1 MRLEMGNIYIK
12 DIQFADTSKI
22 EDGILYVDK
31 GAVKAVALEDE
42 HIKTVTFDIAKPGES
57 VRITPV
63 KDVIEPRVK
72 VEGKGGV
79 FPGIISKVD
88 TVGSGKTY
96 ALKGMAVVTAGR
108 IVGFQE
114 GIIDMTGPGADYTP
128 FSKTLNL
135 VMVCEPVEGIKQHE
149 YEKAVRFAGFRVAA
163 YIGELARELTP
174 DEIKVYETCGIKE
187 GITQYPDLPRVAYV
201 QMLQSQGLLH
211 DTYVYGVDAKKTLP
225 TILSPTE
232 IMDGAIVSGNC
243 VSACDKNPTYV
254 HENNPVVHDLF
265 EEHGK
270 TLNFVCQIITNENVY
285 LADKERSSDWTA
297 KLCKMLDLDGVIVSQ
312 EGFGNP
318 DTDLI
323 MNCKKIEAEGIKTVI
338 ITDEYA
344 GRDGKS
350 QSLADADVA
359 ADAVV
364 TGGNAN
370 EVVILPK
377 LDKVIGTFYFNENLE
392 KAKADILAMVKEQA
406 PDVFIAGPAFN
417 AGRYGVACGT
427 IAAAVQEELGIPAV
441 TGMYVENPGADMF
454 KNDVYMI
461 STKNSAAGMR
471 DAVKKLAPLAVKL
484 AKGEKIGSSAEE
496 GYIPNGVRVNFF
508 EKERGSKRAVKML
521 IKKLNDKPYVTEYPM
536 PNFDRVEPN
545 PAVKDLAH
553 AKIALVTSGGIVPKG
568 NPDHIESSSASHYG
582 EYDITGVTDLTEE
595 TYETAHGGYDPVYA
609 NEDPDRVLPV
619 DVLRDM
625 EKEGVI
631 GSLHHLF
638 YTTVGNGT
646 SVASAKAFAA
656 EYSQKLKADGVDA
669 VILTST

>member
-1 MRLEMGNIYIK
+1 M
-12 DIQFADTSKI
+12 SKI
-22 EDGILYVDK
+22 KVVHYINQFFAQIGGEE
-31 GAVKAVALEDE
+31 KADYPAEIRV
-42 HIKTVTFDIAKPGES
+42 GE
-57 VRITPV
+57 
-63 KDVIEPRVK
+63 
-72 VEGKGGV
+72 
-79 FPGIISKVD
+79 
-88 TVGSGKTY
+88 
-96 ALKGMAVVTAGR
+96 VV
-108 IVGFQE
+108 
-114 GIIDMTGPGADYTP
+114 GPG
-128 FSKTLNL
+128 
-135 VMVCEPVEGIKQHE
+135 
-149 YEKAVRFAGFRVAA
+149 
-163 YIGELARELTP
+163 LALT
-174 DEIKVYETCGIKE
+174 
-187 GITQYPDLPRVAYV
+187 Q
-201 QMLQSQGLLH
+201 
-211 DTYVYGVDAKKTLP
+211 
-225 TILSPTE
+225 
-232 IMDGAIVSGNC
+232 
-243 VSACDKNPTYV
+243 
-254 HENNPVVHDLF
+254 
-265 EEHGK
+265 
-270 TLNFVCQIITNENVY
+270 NFK
-285 LADKERSSDWTA
+285 D
-297 KLCKMLDLDGVIVSQ
+297 
-312 EGFGNP
+312 
-318 DTDLI
+318 
-323 MNCKKIEAEGIKTVI
+323 EAEIIATVI
-338 ITDEYA
+338 CGD
-344 GRDGKS
+344 S
-350 QSLADADVA
+350 
-359 ADAVV
+359 
-364 TGGNAN
+364 
-370 EVVILPK
+370 
-377 LDKVIGTFYFNENLE
+377 YFNENLE

-417 AGRYGVACGT
+417 
-427 IAAAVQEELGIPAV
+427 AV

-595 TYETAHGGYDPVYA
+595 TY
-609 NEDPDRVLPV
+609 